1 MEEGRREGTLPEER
15 EMVNNQL
22 LIYDAK
28 VEKGRVLEEAIRTAL
43 NELGLPFMDYTNIYN
58 GIEAFDEGSK
68 RAPDFQV
75 GNSIIEAKNW
85 SCHRYIIDLNK
96 ALEEIESR
104 AYHFKDHRRILI
116 ISEPRWTKSA
126 LKVIRLRW
134 RIVTLGFTVTWG
146 NIDKAIKRIKQ
157 ALKGLLLPRHRGN
170 RVCYSMLYYMI
181 VKLFSYRLSHYGKL
195 FTGLFKRDGALG
207 DPPPKHSTNMNKRE
221 TTDEARNNLQGDP
234 LPGTRTNQSIKTL
247 NYKETSYRKPLN
259 FLISKKLHYTL
270 VARFSWLTSPFSGAT
285 ILTRL
290 QGSFF
295 VNSPVWRNYDIRKPI
310 RTNVKF

>member
-1 MEEGRREGTLPEER
+1 
-15 EMVNNQL
+15 MVNNQL

-58 GIEAFDEGSK
+58 GIEGFDEGSK

-104 AYHFKDHRRILI
+104 AYHFRDHRRILI

-134 RIVTLGFTVTWG
+134 RIVTLGFTVTWS

-157 ALKGLLLPRHRGN
+157 TLKGLLLPRHR
-170 RVCYSMLYYMI
+170 VCFSMLHYVI

-195 FTGLFKRDGALG
+195 FTRLFKIDGALG
-207 DPPPKHSTNMNKRE
+207 DPPPKQANKHPTSMNKRE

-234 LPGTRTNQSIKTL
+234 LPGTRTNQSTKKHKTL

-259 FLISKKLHYTL
+259 FLISEKLHYTL
-270 VARFSWLTSPFSGAT
+270 ISLGYR
-285 ILTRL
+285 
-290 QGSFF
+290 GSYVF
-295 VNSPVWRNYDIRKPI
+295 RKFANLAKL
-310 RTNVKF
+310 RYSKAY